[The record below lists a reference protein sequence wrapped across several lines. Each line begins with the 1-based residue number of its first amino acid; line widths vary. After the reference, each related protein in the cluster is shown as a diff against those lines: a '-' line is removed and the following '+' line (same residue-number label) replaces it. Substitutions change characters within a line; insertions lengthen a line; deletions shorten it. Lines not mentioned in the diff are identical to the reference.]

1 MSSWLANTISEAEQV
16 QDWLSP
22 KRAESL
28 AQLKNTPWPNRKTE
42 AWRYTPINV
51 IERARFSAA
60 NDTVVQATA
69 IENLDS
75 IDLVFIDGV
84 FDAQASTI
92 DFPEGL
98 CISQLSEGGSCDW
111 ALDSFKK
118 TKPNKHFL

>member
-75 IDLVFIDGV
+75 IALVFI
-84 FDAQASTI
+84 
-92 DFPEGL
+92 
-98 CISQLSEGGSCDW
+98 
-111 ALDSFKK
+111 
-118 TKPNKHFL
+118 